1 MHEDVF
7 DAYFN
12 LGVSTAVIVM
22 RTYAI
27 ELLNRMGKL
36 DTHSN
41 EYHELRKA
49 YEELSA
55 CADAVGEK
63 VQGEG

>member
-1 MHEDVF
+1 MHEDMF

-12 LGVSTAVIVM
+12 LGVSTAVIIM
-22 RTYAI
+22 RTHAI
-27 ELLNRMGKL
+27 ELLNRMGEL

-41 EYHELRKA
+41 EWRELRKA

-55 CADAVGEK
+55 CADAVSKK

>member
-12 LGVSTAVIVM
+12 LGVSAAVIIM
-22 RTYAI
+22 RTHAI
-27 ELLNRMGKL
+27 ELLDRMGKL
-36 DTHSN
+36 ETHSN
-41 EYHELRKA
+41 EWRELWKA

-55 CADAVGEK
+55 CADVVSK
-63 VQGEG
+63 KMQGEG

>member
-1 MHEDVF
+1 MHEDTF

-12 LGVSTAVIVM
+12 LGVNAAVIIM
-22 RTYAI
+22 RTHAI

-41 EYHELRKA
+41 EWRELWKA

-55 CADAVGEK
+55 CADAVSKK